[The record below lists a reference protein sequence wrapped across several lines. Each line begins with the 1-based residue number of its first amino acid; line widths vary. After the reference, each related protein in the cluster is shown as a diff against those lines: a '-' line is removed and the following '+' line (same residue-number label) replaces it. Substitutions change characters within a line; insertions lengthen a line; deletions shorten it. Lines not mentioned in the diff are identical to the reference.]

1 MDYKDF
7 LKLLIACLS
16 VTLLACNDKKEDITD
31 SVNRAGSVETAVE
44 VNHLDTKNDILVT
57 THKVWVKYDVYKT
70 IEYRD
75 TIPSLGEENTTA
87 ETDQGDRKNVTVPK
101 DYEIYITVK

>member
-87 ETDQGDRKNVTVPK
+87 ENDQGDRKNVTVPK